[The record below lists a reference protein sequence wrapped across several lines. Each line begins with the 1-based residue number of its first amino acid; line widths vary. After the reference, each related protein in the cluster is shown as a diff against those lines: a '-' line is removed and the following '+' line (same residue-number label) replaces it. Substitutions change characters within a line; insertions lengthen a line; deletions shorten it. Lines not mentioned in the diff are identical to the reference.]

1 MFAGIAVAAMHGSIR
16 VPRWSAM
23 LAQGMLGGLI
33 ASRFT
38 PSVLHKLTHLW
49 KLDLLVTVGVI
60 GASSLLGYA
69 LARLRVLPG
78 STAVWGS
85 SPGAATAMIVM
96 AEDFGAD
103 VRLVAFMQYLRV
115 LFVALIASVVAH
127 FVVPGGGASHSTP
140 LFGHVDLPRF
150 GATLGI
156 VVGGAVVGR
165 VLRIPGGSML
175 VPFFVGAAANATGWL
190 TPELPQWL
198 LALSFALFGWMVG
211 LRFTRKILSY
221 AARMAPRIVL
231 SIFVLL
237 FLCGLIG
244 GALTWFAGIDPL
256 TAYLATSPGG
266 VDAAAIIAASSAKA
280 DPLFVMTFQM
290 TRAIAMFIVGPPIA
304 RRVARLADPLL
315 I

>member
-16 VPRWSAM
+16 VPRWSAA

-38 PSVLHKLTHLW
+38 PSVLDKLTHLW
-49 KLDLLVTVGVI
+49 KLDLLVTIGVI

-69 LARLRVLPG
+69 LARLRILPG

-127 FVVPGGGASHSTP
+127 FVVPGGTHHAAP
-140 LFGHVDLPRF
+140 MFGPIDLPRF

-190 TPELPQWL
+190 KPELPPWL

-211 LRFTRKILSY
+211 LRFTRKILAY

-231 SIFVLL
+231 AILVLL
-237 FLCGLIG
+237 FLCSLIG

-266 VDAAAIIAASSAKA
+266 VDAAAIIAASSSKA

-290 TRAIAMFIVGPPIA
+290 TRAITMFIVGPSIA
-304 RRVARLADPLL
+304 RRVAHIAEPLSG
-315 I
+315 